1 MRAFSTGAS
10 ARGLVPISQMVR
22 AASISS
28 IAAVPT

>member
-10 ARGLVPISQMVR
+10 VRGLVPISKIALAV
-22 AASISS
+22 SISS